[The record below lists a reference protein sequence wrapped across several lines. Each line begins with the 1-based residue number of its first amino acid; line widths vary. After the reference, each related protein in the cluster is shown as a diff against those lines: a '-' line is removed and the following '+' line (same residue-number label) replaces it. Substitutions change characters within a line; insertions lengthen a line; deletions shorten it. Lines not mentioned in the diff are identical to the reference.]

1 MTLLEGFESIDEQL
15 LILTHPVTGYYFK
28 RNNNIGTY
36 NIWHP
41 KMELFNGEPI
51 DIYFELFEKLGLL
64 SKEEM
69 KNPHSVLMTPAID
82 FDILLPILL
91 LALAFTSCKNCKNE
105 DPISRIVNNGTES
118 VSVHIA
124 TSGGNT
130 VNINNIQPG
139 TTSEDKTFAQGT
151 VSFTISI
158 GNNAD
163 VVETVVMEDCWEYE
177 IVIDANNNVTSLPT
191 DRNE

>member
-1 MTLLEGFESIDEQL
+1 MKKHLL
-15 LILTHPVTGYYFK
+15 
-28 RNNNIGTY
+28 
-36 NIWHP
+36 
-41 KMELFNGEPI
+41 
-51 DIYFELFEKLGLL
+51 
-64 SKEEM
+64 
-69 KNPHSVLMTPAID
+69 
-82 FDILLPILL
+82 LLPVLL
-91 LALAFTSCKNCKNE
+91 VLLVFTSCKDCKNE

-130 VNINNIQPG
+130 VNINNILPG
-139 TTSEDKTFAQGT
+139 TTSEDKSFAQGT

-177 IVIDANNNVTSLPT
+177 VIIDASNNVASFPT